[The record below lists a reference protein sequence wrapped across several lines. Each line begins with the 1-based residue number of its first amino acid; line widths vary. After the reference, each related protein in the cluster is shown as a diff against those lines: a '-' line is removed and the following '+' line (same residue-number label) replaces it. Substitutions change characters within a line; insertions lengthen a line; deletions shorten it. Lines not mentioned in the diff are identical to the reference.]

1 MRLFSIQ
8 EQIMKTRLIATLL
21 TSLLAAGTA
30 YAQQG
35 GSHDSHGTHS
45 SSQASEAPGK
55 GLVDG
60 AATTEKRG
68 PKGTSRHDSTPSVS
82 RQHSASGSPGAT
94 NGSDRMSGASGTS
107 SSGATGTSQG
117 AAGMESGNSRQI
129 GTGNKSS
136 GTAGSAGGSGGSS
149 AAGSGGMGGGA
160 TGGTMR

>member
-1 MRLFSIQ
+1 
-8 EQIMKTRLIATLL
+8 MKSKLIATLL
-21 TSLLAAGTA
+21 TSLLAAGMA
-30 YAQQG
+30 HAQQG
-35 GSHDSHGTHS
+35 GHS

-60 AATTEKRG
+60 AATTEKSG

-82 RQHSASGSPGAT
+82 RQHGASGTPGAT

-107 SSGATGTSQG
+107 SSGATGVGQG

-129 GTGNKSS
+129 GTGEKSS
-136 GTAGSAGGSGGSS
+136 GTAGSAGGSGASS
-149 AAGSGGMGGGA
+149 AAGSGGMGGGT

>member
-8 EQIMKTRLIATLL
+8 ERIMKTRFIATLL

-35 GSHDSHGTHS
+35 GSHENHS

-107 SSGATGTSQG
+107 SSGATGTGQG

>member
-30 YAQQG
+30 YAQQSG
-35 GSHDSHGTHS
+35 SHGTHS
-45 SSQASEAPGK
+45 SGQASEAPGK

-82 RQHSASGSPGAT
+82 RQHSASGTPGAT
-94 NGSDRMSGASGTS
+94 NASDRMSGASGTS
-107 SSGATGTSQG
+107 SSGATGTGQG

-136 GTAGSAGGSGGSS
+136 GTAGSAGGSGASS

>member
-1 MRLFSIQ
+1 
-8 EQIMKTRLIATLL
+8 MKTTFITA
-21 TSLLAAGTA
+21 LLASVLAVGTA

-35 GSHDSHGTHS
+35 GGHGTHS
-45 SSQASEAPGK
+45 SSQASEAPSK

-82 RQHSASGSPGAT
+82 RQQSATGTPGAT

-107 SSGATGTSQG
+107 SSGATGVGQG
-117 AAGMESGNSRQI
+117 TAGMESGNSRQL

-136 GTAGSAGGSGGSS
+136 GTAGSAAGSGASS

>member
-1 MRLFSIQ
+1 LPLLHQ
-8 EQIMKTRLIATLL
+8 EHIMTNKLIATTLL
-21 TSLLAAGTA
+21 TSLLAAGSA

-35 GSHDSHGTHS
+35 GSHDTHAS
-45 SSQASEAPGK
+45 GHASEAPGK

-82 RQHSASGSPGAT
+82 RQHGASGTPGAT
-94 NGSDRMSGASGTS
+94 NGSGRMSGASGTS
-107 SSGATGTSQG
+107 SSGATGTGQG